1 MHMGN
6 AQTTY
11 TNIKDVRI
19 QTFKNPSFAP
29 NDETTKSSLSTSSV
43 NVSFWI
49 SGSNC
54 PSWTEMGMN
63 PRNLGENSCNVND
76 MDAQTKNRDGQT
88 EPQTHEN
95 MKIKP
100 NTSGLGLWDV
110 VETRIDRRVERI
122 KEVMPLGDN
131 AKMSEGRFAT

>member
-1 MHMGN
+1 
-6 AQTTY
+6 
-11 TNIKDVRI
+11 
-19 QTFKNPSFAP
+19 
-29 NDETTKSSLSTSSV
+29 
-43 NVSFWI
+43 
-49 SGSNC
+49 
-54 PSWTEMGMN
+54 MGMN